1 MSSETSQS
9 PVVLLT
15 AASQGIGAGVA
26 RVLAARGYRV
36 ALLARSEAV
45 LALAAELGG
54 IGVQGTVEREADLQR
69 LVVAAMES
77 YGRID
82 AVVNNTG
89 HPAKGDLLALTD
101 QDWQNGYDLILGSV
115 IRMARI
121 TTPLLRAQD
130 GGAIVNLSSYAAFSP
145 EAERPVSS
153 IFRAGLAA
161 WTRVY
166 AEYAAAINI
175 RVNSVLPGFIDTL
188 PQTAPHTD
196 QIPLGRYGNVE
207 EVGKTVAFL
216 LSEDASYI
224 TGQSLLVDGGLVR
237 KL

>member
-1 MSSETSQS
+1 MSRKTSQS

-36 ALLARSEAV
+36 ALLARSKAV
-45 LALAAELGG
+45 LTIAAELNG
-54 IGVQGTVEREADLQR
+54 IGVQGKVESEADLLR
-69 LVVAAMES
+69 LVATAMER

-82 AVVNNTG
+82 AIVNSTG
-89 HPAKGDLLALTD
+89 HPAKSDLLALTD

-115 IRMARI
+115 IRMARL
-121 TTPLLRAQD
+121 TTPLLRAQG

-166 AEYAAAINI
+166 AEYAAAMNI
-175 RVNSVLPGFIDTL
+175 RVNSVLPGFIDTA
-188 PQTAPHTD
+188 PQTAPSTD